1 MGEETFLF
9 SRCGLL
15 PVGMWLDMYLK
26 HCNNMKF
33 PINNQFSSFHRVFQ
47 VPKDAV
53 LTLVL
58 TSLLSWGFSGSHS
71 TAFAIAQ
78 QVSPSW
84 ENPTTHHDKGIT
96 PYSLLPTPYSLF
108 SAQLAQNT
116 NQPSNVLPKRIANA
130 ILRDASKRSNLPIR
144 DLQITQATPKTFS
157 NPCIFK
163 FGEVCTRE
171 FKPIQGWEVNVQVKN
186 DSWTYHVDKSGSL
199 VVLDPKV
206 SASQPT
212 TLPKALENSILR
224 DASKRSQIPVAQ
236 LKITQATQ
244 KTFGNPCEF
253 NFGEVCTKE
262 FNPVKG
268 WEVVVAVGSQSWTY
282 HVNESGSQVVLDP
295 KATRQ

>member
-1 MGEETFLF
+1 
-9 SRCGLL
+9 
-15 PVGMWLDMYLK
+15 
-26 HCNNMKF
+26 MKF
-33 PINNQFSSFHRVFQ
+33 SLNNQFSSFHRFFQ

-78 QVSPSW
+78 QVSRRDGS
-84 ENPTTHHDKGIT
+84 
-96 PYSLLPTPYSLF
+96 
-108 SAQLAQNT
+108 SAQLTQNT
-116 NQPSNVLPKRIANA
+116 NQQSKVLPKRIAIT
-130 ILRDASKRSNLPIR
+130 ILRDASKRSNVPIR

-157 NPCIFK
+157 NPCVFK

-212 TLPKALENSILR
+212 TLPKALEDSILR

-295 KATRQ
+295 KSKIQNPKSKIPNS